1 MKTYIIDIETAPL
14 PQNQIEA
21 FQPEFK
27 ADTRLRDPIKIAEDI
42 KNKKEKFISTAALNP
57 LTASICA
64 LGVWD
69 TSENQPSLY
78 YGMDEK
84 KIIEKFLSLIREE
97 NLTRTRLVTF
107 NGMNFDIPFLCR
119 RGLLHGY
126 DMFPTFYRL
135 DGGFKILDKA
145 PIFLDLAA
153 IWDCRRK
160 DYISLN
166 DLAIYMGVGK
176 KNIDSELFY
185 KLLEKNKKEAE
196 EYLIND
202 LRLTRGIAEK
212 WGLIK

>member
-27 ADTRLRDPIKIAEDI
+27 ADTRLKDPIKIAEDI
-42 KNKKEKFISTAALNP
+42 KNKKEKFIANAALNP
-57 LTASICA
+57 LTSYICA
-64 LGVWD
+64 LGVWE
-69 TSENQPSLY
+69 TSQKEPELY
-78 YGMDEK
+78 ISNSEK
-84 KIIEKFLSLIREE
+84 NIIEAFLELIKEE
-97 NLTRTRLVTF
+97 NLTRTRIVTF

-119 RGLLHGY
+119 RGLLYGH
-126 DMFPTFYRL
+126 DIFPTFYRI
-135 DGGFKILDKA
+135 DGCFKILDKA
-145 PIFLDLAA
+145 PVFIDLAA

-176 KNIDSELFY
+176 KNKNEDLFY
-185 KLLEKNKKEAE
+185 QLLEKNKDVAKD
-196 EYLIND
+196 YLIND
-202 LRLTRGIAEK
+202 LKLTKDIAEK

>member
-14 PQNQIEA
+14 PPKLIEA

-27 ADTRLRDPIKIAEDI
+27 ADTRLKDPIKIAEDI
-42 KNKKEKFISTAALNP
+42 KNKKEKFIANAALNP
-57 LTASICA
+57 LTSYICA
-64 LGVWD
+64 LGIWE
-69 TSENQPSLY
+69 TSQKQPELY
-78 YGMDEK
+78 ISTNEK
-84 KIIEKFLSLIREE
+84 NIIEAFLELIKEE

-119 RGLLHGY
+119 RGLLYGY
-126 DMFPTFYRL
+126 DIFPTFYRI

-145 PIFLDLAA
+145 PIFIDLAA

-166 DLAIYMGVGK
+166 DLAVYMQVGK
-176 KNIDSELFY
+176 KNKNEDLFY
-185 KLLEKNKKEAE
+185 QLLEKNKDIAKD
-196 EYLIND
+196 YLIND
-202 LRLTRGIAEK
+202 LKLTKDIAEK

>member
-14 PQNQIEA
+14 PPGEIEA

-27 ADTRLRDPIKIAEDI
+27 ADTRLKDPIKIAEDI
-42 KNKKEKFISTAALNP
+42 KNKKEKFIANAALNP
-57 LTASICA
+57 LTSYICA
-64 LGVWD
+64 LGIWEI
-69 TSENQPSLY
+69 SQNQPELY
-78 YGMDEK
+78 ISTNEK
-84 KIIEKFLSLIREE
+84 NIIEAFLELIKEE

-119 RGLLHGY
+119 RGLLYGY
-126 DMFPTFYRL
+126 DMFPTFYRM

-145 PIFLDLAA
+145 PIFIDLAA

-166 DLAIYMGVGK
+166 DLAIYMKVGK
-176 KNIDSELFY
+176 KNKNEDLFY
-185 KLLEKNKKEAE
+185 QLLEKNKDIAK

-202 LRLTRGIAEK
+202 LRLTKAIAEK